1 MTCAAV
7 GIRLLLQFHSDDLFS
22 KNMRG
27 RSKRVPHLLRMNAS
41 NQMRRA
47 DSSLT
52 REAKGI
58 VLAIKV
64 KDKFQFVFRVLV
76 GCSSGLVQVGGARR

>member
-1 MTCAAV
+1 MNYAAV
-7 GIRLLLQFHSDDLFS
+7 DIRLLLQFHSDDRFS
-22 KNMRG
+22 KNIRG
-27 RSKRVPHLLRMNAS
+27 HTKRIPHLLRMNAS
-41 NQMRRA
+41 NHSRRA

-64 KDKFQFVFRVLV
+64 KDKFQFVLRVLV